1 MKQLFITL
9 LMFLILCGCDS
20 LTDNESKSEENTKS
34 NELKESTGSNELS
47 GKTFSNNDVKFSFE
61 NSTVKQS
68 SNEASR
74 SVNWTDIAD
83 FNYTF
88 NSESEPKT
96 LDFQLEQVW
105 GTGIAANYEKQ
116 LETAKNGYKSVID
129 TVNKTLNDDK
139 LYSAFSSY
147 SDKVKNIVT
156 AKANSYIAAQE
167 EILSKYLDT
176 KYNSL
181 IKFTYN
187 LTDTTLTL
195 TEVFQNNLTDAS
207 SRFIYSCENY
217 KITLNDYDHVIP
229 FKVEIGD
236 KIFVGVPSFADGKI
250 SVQIYP
256 YSGDILKDEIAKI
269 ATDISTKITTEC
281 ANAVTKNALEIL
293 TELSKGDT
301 SSTLEKCIDKAVGKQ
316 TLEANYKLNTT
327 SSPAELTFTF
337 TNVPELFGDTLTK
350 NSSVTLKYTPLLQ
363 ATVNLEK

>member
-61 NSTVKQS
+61 DSTVKQS

-88 NSESEPKT
+88 NSKSEPKT
-96 LDFQLEQVW
+96 LDFQLEQVL

-116 LETAKNGYKSVID
+116 LEAAKNGYKAVID

-147 SDKVKNIVT
+147 SYKVKDIVT

-236 KIFVGVPSFADGKI
+236 KIFVGVPSFADEKI

-316 TLEANYKLNTT
+316 TLEANYKLNAT

>member
-20 LTDNESKSEENTKS
+20 LTDNESKNEENTKS
-34 NELKESTGSNELS
+34 NELKESNGSNELS

-61 NSTVKQS
+61 DSTVKQS
-68 SNEASR
+68 SNETSR

-83 FNYTF
+83 FKYAFDSKN
-88 NSESEPKT
+88 EPKT

-129 TVNKTLNDDK
+129 TVNKTLNNDK
-139 LYSAFSSY
+139 LYSAFSPY

-156 AKANSYIAAQE
+156 AKANSYITEQE
-167 EILSKYLDT
+167 KILSKYLDT

-207 SRFIYSCENY
+207 SRFIYDCENY
-217 KITLNDYDHVIP
+217 KIILNDYDHVIP
-229 FKVEIGD
+229 FKVEIDD
-236 KIFVGVPSFADGKI
+236 KIFVGVPSFADEKI

-301 SSTLEKCIDKAVGKQ
+301 SSTFEKCIDKAVGKQ

-337 TNVPELFGDTLTK
+337 TNVPELFGNTLAK

>member
-20 LTDNESKSEENTKS
+20 LTDNESKSKENTKS

-47 GKTFSNNDVKFSFE
+47 GKIFSNNDVKFSFE

-88 NSESEPKT
+88 NSKSEPKT

-147 SDKVKNIVT
+147 SYKVKDIVT

-301 SSTLEKCIDKAVGKQ
+301 SSTFEKCIDKAVGKQ
-316 TLEANYKLNTT
+316 TLEANYKLDAT